1 MSLTK
6 SDIKLETKFV
16 GSIEGNFHIP
26 SYQRGYRWGK
36 DEVYRLLDDIYTNG
50 TKSYCLQPI
59 VVRKNNDRFELIDGQ
74 QRLTTL
80 FILLKYIQ
88 KEFKNR
94 IKLNYSL
101 SYETRT
107 NSEGFLNTIEKKL
120 AETNIDYFHIYI
132 AYQTIESWF
141 NEQND
146 NVRAADKFYEYLVDY
161 VKIIWYEVDDSED
174 AIALF
179 TRLNIGKIPLTSAEL
194 VKAMF
199 LSSDNNSETN
209 TEKQKEISLQW
220 ENIEKELHNNSLWY
234 FLTNHSNLK
243 YQTRIDLILDL
254 ISSKPAD
261 SKEKYFTFFYFD
273 KLNKEKNLYDIWKEI
288 QHTFL
293 ILKDWYED
301 HEFYHKIGYL
311 IASNTK
317 SLQDIFALSRREID
331 GRGITKT
338 QFKYEM
344 DTFIKRSINIYRNY
358 SELSYEKPADYQSIS
373 KLLLLFNIESVRQ
386 NGEQIYWFPFEKF
399 KFQKSSKVFW
409 SLEHIHAQ
417 QSEGMK
423 KQEDWKEWIR
433 LHIPSILSLDD
444 ENTELIEE
452 MENACDK
459 ERLER
464 FEFEEIQQKVI
475 QKLSAEGN
483 IEYMHSIANLALL
496 NMSDNAA
503 LNNSTFDV
511 KRNAIIEMDKRG
523 QFIPFCTKMV
533 FLKYYTQSK
542 STQLHF
548 WGQPDRIS
556 YIKAI
561 NSTLKDYLAEEISI
575 EKEIE

>member
-548 WGQPDRIS
+548 WGQPDRI
-556 YIKAI
+556 
-561 NSTLKDYLAEEISI
+561 
-575 EKEIE
+575 